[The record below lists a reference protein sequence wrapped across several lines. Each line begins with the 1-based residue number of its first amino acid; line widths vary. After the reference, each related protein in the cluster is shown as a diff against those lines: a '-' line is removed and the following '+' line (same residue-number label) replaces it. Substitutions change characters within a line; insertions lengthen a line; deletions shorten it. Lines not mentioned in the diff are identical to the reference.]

1 MKVYELS
8 RKLGTDNKTLITFFK
23 DNEFKVASHN
33 QNLTDEQVTFAKKN
47 FDAKKYQEPKVEI
60 DDELEEDIK
69 VPVKKEVPVRELRKF
84 NMDDMI
90 GMAVYAILAVG
101 GLVLARKTMN
111 DLAETSV

>member
-47 FDAKKYQEPKVEI
+47 TS
-60 DDELEEDIK
+60 
-69 VPVKKEVPVRELRKF
+69 
-84 NMDDMI
+84 
-90 GMAVYAILAVG
+90 
-101 GLVLARKTMN
+101 LVLF
-111 DLAETSV
+111 LLSVSFF